1 MMVKLYDK
9 ASGAEFGTVNEEQL
23 RVLFDQLE
31 EESASD
37 DDYYI
42 NRETV
47 YMLEQEGADAGLI
60 ALLRQAMGDREDMDI
75 RWERVQAPA

>member
-1 MMVKLYDK
+1 DK
-9 ASGAEFGTVNEEQL
+9 ASGAEIGTVSEEQL
-23 RVLFDQLE
+23 RILFDQLE

-60 ALLRQAMGDREDMDI
+60 GLLRQAMGERDDMDI
-75 RWERVQAPA
+75 RWARV

>member
-1 MMVKLYDK
+1 MVKLYDK
-9 ASGAEFGTVNEEQL
+9 ASGAEIGTVSEEQL

-31 EESASD
+31 EESPND

-47 YMLEQEGADAGLI
+47 YMLEQEGADATLI
-60 ALLRQAMGDREDMDI
+60 GILRQAMGDRDDMDI
-75 RWERVQAPA
+75 RWERGE

>member
-1 MMVKLYDK
+1 MVKLYDK
-9 ASGAEFGTVNEEQL
+9 ASGAEIGTVSEEQL
-23 RVLFDQLE
+23 RILFDQLE
-31 EESASD
+31 EESAND

-60 ALLRQAMGDREDMDI
+60 GLLRQAMGDRDDMDI
-75 RWERVQAPA
+75 RWARV

>member
-1 MMVKLYDK
+1 MVKLYDK
-9 ASGAEFGTVNEEQL
+9 ASGAEIGTVSEEQL
-23 RVLFDQLE
+23 RILFDQLE

-60 ALLRQAMGDREDMDI
+60 GLLRQAMGERDDMDI
-75 RWERVQAPA
+75 RWARV

>member
-1 MMVKLYDK
+1 MVKLYDK
-9 ASGAEFGTVNEEQL
+9 ASGAEIGTVSEEQL

-60 ALLRQAMGDREDMDI
+60 AILRQAMGDREDMDV
-75 RWERVQAPA
+75 RWARV